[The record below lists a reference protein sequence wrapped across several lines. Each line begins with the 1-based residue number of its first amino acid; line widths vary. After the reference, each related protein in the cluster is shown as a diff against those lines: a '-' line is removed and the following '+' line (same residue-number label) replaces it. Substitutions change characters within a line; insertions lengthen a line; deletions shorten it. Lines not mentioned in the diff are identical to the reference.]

1 MLRNILI
8 LAYLFYTSSFYN
20 FRPFVR
26 RCVTLEAIRIIDK
39 NMENKTIYDKFE
51 YYSLI
56 GDRKK
61 QMEYFKEI
69 ANLANKTK
77 II

>member
-1 MLRNILI
+1 M
-8 LAYLFYTSSFYN
+8 
-20 FRPFVR
+20 
-26 RCVTLEAIRIIDK
+26 IRIIDK

-61 QMEYFKEI
+61 QMECYKEI

>member
-26 RCVTLEAIRIIDK
+26 RCITLEAIKIIDK

-61 QMEYFKEI
+61 QMECYKEI

>member
-1 MLRNILI
+1 MLRCILF
-8 LAYLFYTSSFYN
+8 LAYVFYSSSFYN
-20 FRPFVR
+20 FRPFVKK
-26 RCVTLEAIRIIDK
+26 CVTLEAIKIIDK
-39 NMENKTIYDKFE
+39 NMENKSIYDKFE

-61 QMEYFKEI
+61 QMECFKEI
-69 ANLANKTK
+69 ANLSNKTK

>member
-1 MLRNILI
+1 MFRSIII
-8 LAYLFYTSSFYN
+8 LAYIFNTLSFYN
-20 FRPFVR
+20 FRPFVK
-26 RCVTLEAIRIIDK
+26 RCITLEAIKIIDK

-61 QMEYFKEI
+61 QMECFKEI
-69 ANLANKTK
+69 ANIANKTR
-77 II
+77 IV

>member
-1 MLRNILI
+1 MFRSILF
-8 LAYLFYTSSFYN
+8 LAYIFYSSSFYN

-26 RCVTLEAIRIIDK
+26 RCITLEAIRIIDK

-61 QMEYFKEI
+61 QMECYKEI